1 MPATQDHRQH
11 ILLVD
16 DHAMLRDAV
25 TMALTNAGYTVHGTS
40 TGSEAAQWIESYGLP
55 DLVLLDINLPGNSGL
70 NVLATLK
77 QKHPVIKVAI
87 LSGADDPVTV
97 SSAMAGGAC
106 GFVTKALGTAALVT
120 RVGELLGGV
129 QSITTTS
136 AAWNG
141 AGVNACGLTP
151 TQKRVKDLI
160 LQGKSNRE
168 IGVELKMAEG
178 TVKTHAAAV
187 CKAHGVSTRSQLLS
201 KLLGQSD
208 S

>member
-40 TGSEAAQWIESYGLP
+40 TGSEAMQWIEAYGQP

-70 NVLATLK
+70 NVLSALK
-77 QKHPVIKVAI
+77 QRHPGLKVAI
-87 LSGADDPVTV
+87 LSGADDPATV
-97 SSAMAGGAC
+97 SSAMSAGAC
-106 GFVTKALGTAALVT
+106 GFVTKAIGTGALVS

-129 QSITTTS
+129 QSVTTTS
-136 AAWNG
+136 AAWNA
-141 AGVNACGLTP
+141 AGVNTCGLTP
-151 TQKRVKDLI
+151 TQRRVKDLI

-168 IGVELKMAEG
+168 IGFELKMAEG

-201 KLLGQSD
+201 KLLGPQAS
-208 S
+208 